1 MLGVV
6 IFKGC
11 SALAAALFQAQNNNK
26 KKAGIVHVCSAEKV
40 SETQEE
46 DHRTIL
52 EWQDPDGPNGGAL
65 KPPVTRNAPT
75 EAQL

>member
-11 SALAAALFQAQNNNK
+11 SALAAALFQAQNKKK

-52 EWQDPDGPNGGAL
+52 E
-65 KPPVTRNAPT
+65 
-75 EAQL
+75 

>member
-11 SALAAALFQAQNNNK
+11 STLAAALFQAQNK
-26 KKAGIVHVCSAEKV
+26 KRQVIVHVCSAEKV
-40 SETQEE
+40 GETQGEV
-46 DHRTIL
+46 HRTIL
-52 EWQDPDGPNGGAL
+52 EWQDPDSFNGGAL
-65 KPPVTRNAPT
+65 KPPVTWNAPT